1 MEKMQDLIVLL
12 GMIIILVSALVAM
25 YKWKKVHQD
34 YNPLFIYVFISAFF
48 SLIQLSVLVN
58 FVSNVF
64 VLAEGIAL
72 LFVFKSWNYLDRYP
86 KLINILIFLFLIV
99 WVGEFALEGKGDP
112 LLLYYRIFYSFV
124 LVIISVNAM
133 NYEIVQYKGNLLK
146 YPQFLILIALIL
158 YFTYNVMLESF
169 YIAGIKSSFDIKRI
183 INIVSKTII
192 LIAILWIP
200 SKMKTLDY

>member
-12 GMIIILVSALVAM
+12 GMIIILISALGAM

-34 YNPLFIYVFISAFF
+34 YYPLFIYVLISAFF
-48 SLIQLSVLVN
+48 SLIQLFLLVN
-58 FVSNVF
+58 LVSNVF
-64 VLAEGIAL
+64 VLAEGISL

-99 WVGEFALEGKGDP
+99 WVVEFAISGIDDP
-112 LLLYYRIFYSFV
+112 VLLYYRIFYSFV
-124 LVIISVNAM
+124 LVILSVNAM
-133 NYEIVQYKGNLLK
+133 NYEIVHYKGNLLK